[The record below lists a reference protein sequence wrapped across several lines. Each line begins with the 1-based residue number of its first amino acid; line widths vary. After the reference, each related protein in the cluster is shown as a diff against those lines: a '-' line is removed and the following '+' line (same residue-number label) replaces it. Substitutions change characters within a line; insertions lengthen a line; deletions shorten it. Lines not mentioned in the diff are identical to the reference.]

1 MPESQKILDR
11 KAILALV
18 PHQGASCLLDTVC
31 CWDSQRIICESR
43 AHLLAR
49 NPYRISG
56 RLPAVCAV
64 EFAAQCFALH
74 AALKA
79 GTAVTPSSHRH
90 GYLASVRSLAL
101 LVNTL
106 DECSGTLRIEAEEL
120 SAGQDGMLYSFGL
133 QHQDVWIARGRAAV
147 AFVPGVQ

>member
-11 KAILALV
+11 EAILARV
-18 PHQGASCLLDTVC
+18 PHQGESCLLDTVS
-31 CWDSQRIICESR
+31 CWDLQRIVCESR

-49 NPYRISG
+49 NPYRIDG

-64 EFAAQCFALH
+64 ELAAQCFAVH

-79 GTAVTPSSHRH
+79 DAAGTVRSRRH
-90 GYLASVRSLAL
+90 GYLVSVRGLAL

-106 DECSGTLRIEAEEL
+106 DECSGTLRIEAEEI
-120 SAGQDGMLYSFGL
+120 SAEQDGMLYSFSL
-133 QHQDVWIARGRAAV
+133 QHQDVKIAQGRAAV
-147 AFVPGVQ
+147 AFVPGAQ